1 MKIGPKIYPATI
13 KMLITIFVLI
23 DFSCTS
29 TPTDLS
35 DNDKAAVVT
44 EVRNTL
50 HDYLVAVAATGL
62 TAEFAYLDHS
72 EEFFWVPPGFN
83 TSISYDSVA
92 ALLTRNAP
100 LFSAA
105 HNSFD
110 SLRII
115 PLSSKLAVYT
125 ANIRSEMID
134 TTGQVFSSQ
143 LVETGVVIKRVSG
156 WKLLNGQTSLIHP

>member
-1 MKIGPKIYPATI
+1 
-13 KMLITIFVLI
+13 MLIILFVVV
-23 DFSCTS
+23 DFSCTPL
-29 TPTDLS
+29 PTDLS

-44 EVRNTL
+44 EVRKTL
-50 HDYLVAVAATGL
+50 HDYLAAVAASGL
-62 TAEFAYLDHS
+62 TAEFDYLDHS
-72 EEFFWVPPGFN
+72 KDFFWLPPGFS

-92 ALLTRNAP
+92 AILMRNAP
-100 LFSAA
+100 LFSAV

-115 PLSSKLAVYT
+115 PLSSKMAVYT